1 MGVVGGLPKEPDLV
15 GVLAVKGVVLVAVVV
30 GGPEA
35 NAAAAQFTVGGG
47 AWSNMEET
55 GWMGA
60 GGALGGSG
68 AVVSGFGCCGGGAGC
83 C

>member
-1 MGVVGGLPKEPDLV
+1 MGVVGGLPKEPDRV

-30 GGPEA
+30 GGPA
-35 NAAAAQFTVGGG
+35 AKAAAALFTGGGG

-68 AVVSGFGCCGGGAGC
+68 AVVSGLGCGGGAGC